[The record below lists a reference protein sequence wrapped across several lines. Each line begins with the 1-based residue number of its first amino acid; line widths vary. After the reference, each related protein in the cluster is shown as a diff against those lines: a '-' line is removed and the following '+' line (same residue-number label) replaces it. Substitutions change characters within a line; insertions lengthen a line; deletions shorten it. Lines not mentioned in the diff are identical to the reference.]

1 MSWDKDYKHIYLK
14 RLKALKAIRE
24 DKSGAT
30 LKGLLAYYKNR
41 NIDFICDWVTTYDP
55 RQARPTMPF
64 TLFPKQKEYIRWLDG
79 LVNDRE
85 NGLVEKA
92 RDGGYTWCSC
102 AWAAHRWLFHS
113 GQAIGFGSRK
123 EDLVDR
129 IGVSDSIMEKIRI
142 ILRNLPAEF
151 RPAGYDERKHAG
163 FLKILHPYNGSAIV
177 GESGDNIG
185 RGGRTTI
192 YFKDESA
199 HYERPEKI
207 EAALSENTDCQVDIS
222 SVNGEGNIFHRR
234 RFGGAVRVFVHD
246 WRDDPRKDQAWYDK
260 KRSKAVAEG
269 LEHIFAQEIDRDYAA
284 SVEGV
289 FIPAKWVQAAVN
301 IDIKPSG
308 IKQIGL
314 DPDDEGKDGKAMVY
328 RHGVCVLSCRHWHQG
343 DTTETAREARLEA
356 LDKGVSLLVYD
367 ATGVGAGIK
376 GELNSLDKES
386 VEKLR
391 HVGVHNASTDLPG
404 KYEDTG
410 RDNSDLFANIRAK
423 NMWSLRRRFEK
434 TYERANGIKHHP
446 DAQCIKLPNDPDLI
460 SEISRP
466 KRINTGSGKIAVE
479 SKKDMRTRGVESP
492 NRLDALNLA
501 FHDPGETMFYSGLA

>member
-1 MSWDKDYKHIYLK
+1 MSWDRDYKKVYVA
-14 RLKALKAIRE
+14 RLKALKAIRN
-24 DKSGAT
+24 DKTGMTLAAFIKYYAT
-30 LKGLLAYYKNR
+30 R
-41 NIDFICDWVTTYDP
+41 PVEFIETWVQTYDP
-55 RQARPTMPF
+55 RQVKPYMPF
-64 TLFPKQKEYIRWLDG
+64 VLFPKQKEYVNWLTE
-79 LVNDRE
+79 LVTDRE

-92 RDGGYTWCSC
+92 RDGGYTWTSC
-102 AWAAHRWLFHS
+102 AWAVHRWLFYP

-142 ILRNLPAEF
+142 IIRTLPVEF
-151 RPAGYDERKHAG
+151 RPLGYNERQHAG

-246 WRDDPRKDQAWYDK
+246 WRDDPRKNQLWYDK
-260 KRSKAVAEG
+260 KREKAVAEG
-269 LEHIFAQEIDRDYAA
+269 LEHIFAQEIDRDYSA

-308 IKQIGL
+308 IRQMGL
-314 DPDDEGKDGKAMVY
+314 DPDDEGKDGKAMVI
-328 RHGVCVLSCRHWHQG
+328 RHGVVVESCRHWHKG
-343 DTTETAREARLEA
+343 DTTETAREARAEA
-356 LDKGVSLLVYD
+356 LEKGVSLMVFD

-376 GELNSLDKES
+376 GELKSLDDLSKETIN
-386 VEKLR
+386 

-404 KYEDTG
+404 KYEETE
-410 RDNSDLFANIRAK
+410 RLNADLFANIRAK
-423 NMWSLRRRFEK
+423 NMWSLRRRFER
-434 TYERANGIKHHP
+434 TYERVNGIKDHP
-446 DAQCIKLPNDPDLI
+446 DDVCIKLCNDPDLI

-466 KRINTGSGKIAVE
+466 KRINTGSGKIGVE
-479 SKKDMRTRGVESP
+479 SKDKMRARGVPSP
-492 NRLDALNLA
+492 NRLDALCLS
-501 FHDPGETMFYSGLA
+501 FHDPGESLFYAGLA